1 MNETEKSSFNGG
13 SGIQAARDV
22 RADLHRAIDTAAEKA
37 QPMAERL
44 ASGAHAGVDRVGDTV
59 NQVSGTLSERGKQ
72 VSGTLSERGK
82 QVGASYKKLAET
94 GRGYVVTS
102 PVVSLLVAVAAGFG
116 LSKLLS
122 QRK

>member
-1 MNETEKSSFNGG
+1 MNETEKSSFNGDG
-13 SGIQAARDV
+13 GKQAGRDM

-37 QPMAERL
+37 QPIAARL
-44 ASGAHAGVDRVGDTV
+44 ASGAHVGVDRVGDTM
-59 NQVSGTLSERGKQ
+59 NQ

-82 QVGASYKKLAET
+82 QVGAGYKKLADT

-102 PVVSLLVAVAAGFG
+102 PMVSLLVAVAAGFG

-122 QRK
+122 HRK

>member
-1 MNETEKSSFNGG
+1 MNETEKSSFNGDG
-13 SGIQAARDV
+13 GTQAARNV

-37 QPMAERL
+37 QPMASRL

-72 VSGTLSERGK
+72 V
-82 QVGASYKKLAET
+82 GASYKKLADT